1 MLKNKDIL
9 RELWNI
15 KKNDI
20 HIIGSQRKRKGMQ
33 NYLKEKWLKIP
44 LGKETDIQIQEAQR
58 TLNKKN
64 PDRHTL
70 ACTPQLLS
78 LHARVLEP
86 QPLSPRS
93 LEHVLG
99 NKRSCC
105 SEKSVH
111 GNWRKPVHSN
121 INK

>member
-15 KKNDI
+15 KKSNI
-20 HIIGSQRKRKGMQ
+20 HIIGSQRKRKGMK
-33 NYLKEKWLKIP
+33 NYLKEKWLKTS

-58 TLNKKN
+58 TLNKRN
-64 PDRHTL
+64 PNRHIL
-70 ACTPQLLS
+70 ACTPQPLS
-78 LHARVLEP
+78 LHSSALEP
-86 QPLSPRS
+86 QPLSPCS
-93 LEHVLG
+93 LSCSG

-105 SEKSVH
+105 SEKSLH
-111 GNWRKPVHSN
+111 CNWRKPVHSN